1 MMPPRNSLRFR
12 ILVSFVIA
20 GAVLGPL
27 LAAVL
32 LTLSYYFEE
41 LAVERDVQAQL
52 RQVLETP
59 ERFLLREPAGVPTL
73 QVLAN
78 QPLDM
83 LPSGML
89 RQPDGVHEYKTPSGT
104 WYVGL
109 ATTEH
114 GRYAVVEDI
123 SILEHR
129 ERLGVYVLLS
139 ALPLGMYF
147 SLWLGYYLSRRLVAP
162 ITALAAEVSE
172 EGDALS
178 GAPRATDW
186 VDDEVNE
193 LAMALNRY
201 RQRMQAALRRERE
214 FSADVSHELR
224 NPLAVIQGAVEL
236 IADDPELSPRSE
248 RALARVAKA
257 TERMRDTVSTL
268 LVMAR
273 EQEIEPSLEDV
284 SVADCV
290 EAQLAQLEPDAGP
303 EVEWQCSARPVVRA
317 PRVAVEVIIGNLIRN
332 ARQHSQGNHV
342 QVCLQR
348 DRLTVRDD
356 GVGIPPHELERVTE
370 RGNNSPAEGNGIGL
384 SLVRRLCERYGWT
397 LSIDSRI
404 GGGTVVHWRFDR
416 AA

>member
-1 MMPPRNSLRFR
+1 MRRPNSLRFR
-12 ILVSFVIA
+12 ILVSFVVA

-41 LAVERDVQAQL
+41 LAVEREVQAQL
-52 RQVLETP
+52 QQVLETP
-59 ERFLLREPAGVPTL
+59 ERFLLRELPGVPKV
-73 QVLAN
+73 QVLASLS
-78 QPLDM
+78 LDT
-83 LPSGML
+83 LPTGML
-89 RQPDGVHEYKTPSGT
+89 HQPDGVHEYETAGGT

-129 ERLGVYVLLS
+129 ERLAVYVLLS

-193 LAMALNRY
+193 LAMALDRY

-236 IADDPELSPRSE
+236 IADDPGLSARGK
-248 RALARVAKA
+248 RALARIAKA

-273 EQEIEPSLEDV
+273 EQEIGPSLEDV

-290 EAQLAQLEPDAGP
+290 AAQLVQLDPGAGP
-303 EVEWQCSARPVVRA
+303 EVEWQSSARPVVRA

-332 ARQHSQGNHV
+332 ALQHSQGSRV
-342 QVCLQR
+342 QVLLQQ

-356 GVGIPPHELERVTE
+356 GVGIPPHELERVAE
-370 RGNNSPAEGNGIGL
+370 RRNHSSGESNGIGL

-397 LSIDSRI
+397 LSIDSRV
-404 GGGTVVHWRFDR
+404 GGGTVVHWRFDP
-416 AA
+416 A